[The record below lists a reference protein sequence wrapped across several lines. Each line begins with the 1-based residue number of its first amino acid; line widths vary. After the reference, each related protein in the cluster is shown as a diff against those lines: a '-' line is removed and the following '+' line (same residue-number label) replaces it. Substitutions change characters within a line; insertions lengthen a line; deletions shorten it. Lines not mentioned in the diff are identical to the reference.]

1 MSDAR
6 GISYYIPPELKEKGK
21 QIYNLLS
28 AVDPVQGIMRGM
40 SASGRAADSD
50 LSPEQRRSALIEAGV
65 ETASPLMMMGLGA
78 LAKQPVKATL
88 MDVLAPTGA
97 TKDIAEDALAD
108 PSRRN
113 FLGGIAAAVPVA
125 ALAPD
130 VITDV
135 VAKAAKTGSRAAINP
150 LDMAMANIRALKD
163 QIDEKYQILDEIES
177 SPDAANLNAKAADD
191 ADAFI
196 FRSQD
201 EIVDEAINILED
213 MTPSDLKGA
222 SDEAIEEIVSI
233 QYDPMNGQ
241 FFDFGSLEA
250 DNLPLNPKYKMLS
263 DEIQRRGLDKAKD
276 RNGIDR
282 FTHAR
287 AFVEDVNDKL
297 NEGITFSSP
306 NPSMQMVRETPA
318 DIDEDILELKLTELR
333 RQIAQADRVMRVDGK
348 TTKEIDDFKAQ
359 KRREMY
365 ELQGLPPDMDD
376 FYANG
381 GPVISGVGSLNQTA
395 RDMFRGP
402 RGIGAYQQFTEGG
415 VATSSDFLN
424 ALMEQSAQ
432 AKAKREE
439 KNKAIALAEQ
449 REKFA
454 DEEEVMNQP
463 LDNSLAS
470 TYARAAKM
478 GEDEFMVGVA
488 PTNINPMY
496 QLAMKGDPSGIFGVL
511 PPRDKPITF
520 NTPKIGSVEL
530 SGYDNRSLK
539 DVAAGNQRFLTAEA
553 IPDFKDREELRSML
567 SFFAEDLTDEER
579 QQLKRPVL
587 ADSMMATKE
596 ILAHEAGHLYDDEF
610 FEKNM
615 DVVYPLYE
623 ELLDGRGREYGD
635 GFVGE
640 FLQELFEPIEGSEQF
655 TEMGVTDNMR
665 QAAQDYLRRGALD
678 TDVLSPAT
686 IGVLSRLKR
695 LMNEDSKLTTALRP
709 RPRPSQLN

>member
-1 MSDAR
+1 M
-6 GISYYIPPELKEKGK
+6 
-21 QIYNLLS
+21 NLLS
-28 AVDPVQGIMRGM
+28 AVDPAQGIMRGM
-40 SASGRAADSD
+40 AASGRAADSD
-50 LSPEQRRSALIEAGV
+50 LPLEQRKAALIEAGV

-78 LAKQPVKATL
+78 LAKQPLKATL

-97 TKDIAEDALAD
+97 TKDIAEDVLAD

-113 FLGGIAAAVPVA
+113 FLAGAAATVPVA

-135 VAKAAKTGSRAAINP
+135 VTKAAKTGSRAAPINP
-150 LDMAMANIRALKD
+150 INMAMANIRALKG
-163 QIDEKYQILDEIES
+163 QIDEKYEILDEAAEIEFE
-177 SPDAANLNAKAADD
+177 NADTMRIRDD
-191 ADAFI
+191 AEAFI
-196 FRSQD
+196 NRSENEIFD
-201 EIVDEAINILED
+201 EVEAVLEGID
-213 MTPSDLKGA
+213 PSAFKTA
-222 SDEAIEEIVSI
+222 SNEALEEIASHR
-233 QYDPMNGQ
+233 YDPQYGFSYYDIDKM
-241 FFDFGSLEA
+241 
-250 DNLPLNPKYKMLS
+250 DNLPNFKILVNEAKKRGLHTAKNPK
-263 DEIQRRGLDKAKD
+263 
-276 RNGIDR
+276 GIDEFPYLR
-282 FTHAR
+282 TL
-287 AFVEDVNDKL
+287 VEDFTTD
-297 NEGITFSSP
+297 ETFSQAGFNI
-306 NPSMQMVRETPA
+306 NPSMQMVRETPPDLVEEMRQMRIRSA
-318 DIDEDILELKLTELR
+318 DRIYKDKVDELR
-333 RQIAQADRVMRVDGK
+333 KFTDFAEEKIQDIAERARQ
-348 TTKEIDDFKAQ
+348 E
-359 KRREMY
+359 
-365 ELQGLPPDMDD
+365 ELQRKAD
-376 FYANG
+376 G
-381 GPVISGVGSLNQTA
+381 GSVQGIGSLSDTA
-395 RDMFRGP
+395 RDMYRGP

-415 VATSSDFLN
+415 AATSSDFLN

-439 KNKAIALAEQ
+439 ENKAIALAEQ
-449 REKFA
+449 RQKFA
-454 DEEEVMNQP
+454 DEEEVMSQP

-488 PTNINPMY
+488 PKNINPMY
-496 QLAMKGDPSGIFGVL
+496 QLAMKGDRRGIFGVL
-511 PPRDKPITF
+511 PPRDETITF

-530 SGYDNRSLK
+530 SGYDNRSIK

-587 ADSMMATKE
+587 ADPMMATKE
-596 ILAHEAGHLYDDEF
+596 ILAHEAGHLYDDKF
-610 FEKNM
+610 FKENM

-640 FLQELFEPIEGSEQF
+640 FLQELFEPIEGSEKF

-686 IGVLSRLKR
+686 IGVLSRLKK

>member
-1 MSDAR
+1 MSDSR

-40 SASGRAADSD
+40 AASGRAADSD
-50 LSPEQRRSALIEAGV
+50 LPPEQRRSGLIEAGV

-113 FLGGIAAAVPVA
+113 FLAGAAAAVPVA

-135 VAKAAKTGSRAAINP
+135 VTKATKVGSRAAINP

-213 MTPSDLKGA
+213 MTPADLKGA
-222 SDEAIEEIVSI
+222 SDEAIEEVVSI
-233 QYDPMNGQ
+233 QYDPRNGQ

-333 RQIAQADRVMRVDGK
+333 RQIAQADRIMRVDGK

-381 GPVISGVGSLNQTA
+381 GAVISGVGSLNQTA

-402 RGIGAYQQFTEGG
+402 RGIGAYQQF
-415 VATSSDFLN
+415 
-424 ALMEQSAQ
+424 M
-432 AKAKREE
+432 
-439 KNKAIALAEQ
+439 
-449 REKFA
+449 
-454 DEEEVMNQP
+454 
-463 LDNSLAS
+463 
-470 TYARAAKM
+470 
-478 GEDEFMVGVA
+478 
-488 PTNINPMY
+488 
-496 QLAMKGDPSGIFGVL
+496 SG
-511 PPRDKPITF
+511 
-520 NTPKIGSVEL
+520 
-530 SGYDNRSLK
+530 
-539 DVAAGNQRFLTAEA
+539 
-553 IPDFKDREELRSML
+553 
-567 SFFAEDLTDEER
+567 
-579 QQLKRPVL
+579 
-587 ADSMMATKE
+587 
-596 ILAHEAGHLYDDEF
+596 
-610 FEKNM
+610 
-615 DVVYPLYE
+615 
-623 ELLDGRGREYGD
+623 
-635 GFVGE
+635 
-640 FLQELFEPIEGSEQF
+640 
-655 TEMGVTDNMR
+655 
-665 QAAQDYLRRGALD
+665 
-678 TDVLSPAT
+678 
-686 IGVLSRLKR
+686 
-695 LMNEDSKLTTALRP
+695 
-709 RPRPSQLN
+709 

>member
-1 MSDAR
+1 MSDNR

-21 QIYNLLS
+21 QIYNLFS

-113 FLGGIAAAVPVA
+113 FLAGAAAAVPVA

-150 LDMAMANIRALKD
+150 LDMAMANIRALRE
-163 QIDEKYQILDEIES
+163 QIIEKYNILDEMPDIES
-177 SPDAANLNAKAADD
+177 PNAPEVLDAMRVRDD

-196 FRSQD
+196 QRSTD
-201 EIVDEAINILED
+201 EITDEVSSILKEMD
-213 MTPSDLKGA
+213 PQELRQFAATA
-222 SDEAIEEIVSI
+222 SNDALEELIGVNYTDVRYFDERSPDDYEILIEE
-233 QYDPMNGQ
+233 
-241 FFDFGSLEA
+241 A
-250 DNLPLNPKYKMLS
+250 RK
-263 DEIQRRGLDKAKD
+263 RGLEKVK
-276 RNGIDR
+276 NKKGIYQ
-282 FTHAR
+282 FPYVR
-287 AFVEDVNDKL
+287 AIIEDYENSIFDGDFLDV
-297 NEGITFSSP
+297 
-306 NPSMQMVRETPA
+306 NPSMQMVRETPPDLVKEMRQMRVRSA
-318 DIDEDILELKLTELR
+318 DKIYKDKVDELRKLTDFDEEKIQDIAERAKQEELKR
-333 RQIAQADRVMRVDGK
+333 
-348 TTKEIDDFKAQ
+348 
-359 KRREMY
+359 MY
-365 ELQGLPPDMDD
+365 M
-376 FYANG
+376 G
-381 GPVISGVGSLNQTA
+381 GPVEGIASLSDTA
-395 RDMFRGP
+395 RDMYRGP
-402 RGIGAYQQFTEGG
+402 RGIGAYQQFTNGG
-415 VATSSDFLN
+415 AATSSDFLN
-424 ALMEQSAQ
+424 ALREQSAQ
-432 AKAKREE
+432 AKATREE
-439 KNKAIALAEQ
+439 ENKAIALAEQ
-449 REKFA
+449 RQKFS
-454 DEEEVMNQP
+454 DEEEVMSQP

-496 QLAMKGDPSGIFGVL
+496 QLAMKGDPRGIFGVL
-511 PPRDKPITF
+511 PPRDKTITF

-530 SGYDNRSLK
+530 SGYDNRSIK
-539 DVAAGNQRFLTAEA
+539 DVAAGNKRFLTAEA

-567 SFFAEDLTDEER
+567 SYFAEDLTDEER

-587 ADSMMATKE
+587 ADPMMATKE

-610 FEKNM
+610 FKENM

-686 IGVLSRLKR
+686 IGVLSRLKK
-695 LMNEDSKLTTALRP
+695 LMNEDSKLTSSVRP

>member
-1 MSDAR
+1 MSDSR

-108 PSRRN
+108 PSRRK
-113 FLGGIAAAVPVA
+113 FIGGIAAAVPVA

-135 VAKAAKTGSRAAINP
+135 VTKATKVGSRAAINP
-150 LDMAMANIRALKD
+150 LDMAMANIRALRE
-163 QIDEKYQILDEIES
+163 QIIEKYNILDEMPDIES
-177 SPDAANLNAKAADD
+177 PNAPEVLDAMRVRDD

-196 FRSQD
+196 QRSTD
-201 EIVDEAINILED
+201 EITDEVSSILKEMD
-213 MTPSDLKGA
+213 PQELRQFAATA
-222 SDEAIEEIVSI
+222 SNDALEELIGVNYTDVRYFDERSPDDYEILIEE
-233 QYDPMNGQ
+233 
-241 FFDFGSLEA
+241 A
-250 DNLPLNPKYKMLS
+250 RK
-263 DEIQRRGLDKAKD
+263 RGLEKVK
-276 RNGIDR
+276 NKKGIYQ
-282 FTHAR
+282 FPYVR
-287 AFVEDVNDKL
+287 AIIEDYENSIFDGDFLDV
-297 NEGITFSSP
+297 
-306 NPSMQMVRETPA
+306 NPSMQMVRETPPDLVKEMRQMRVRSA
-318 DIDEDILELKLTELR
+318 DKIYKDKVDELRKLTDFDEEKIQDIAERAKQEELKR
-333 RQIAQADRVMRVDGK
+333 
-348 TTKEIDDFKAQ
+348 
-359 KRREMY
+359 MY
-365 ELQGLPPDMDD
+365 M
-376 FYANG
+376 G
-381 GPVISGVGSLNQTA
+381 GPVEGIASLSDTA
-395 RDMFRGP
+395 RDMYRGP
-402 RGIGAYQQFTEGG
+402 RGIGAYQQFTNGG
-415 VATSSDFLN
+415 AATSSDFLN
-424 ALMEQSAQ
+424 ALREQSAQ
-432 AKAKREE
+432 AKATREE
-439 KNKAIALAEQ
+439 ENKAIALAEQ
-449 REKFA
+449 RQKFS
-454 DEEEVMNQP
+454 DEEEVMSQP

-496 QLAMKGDPSGIFGVL
+496 QLAMKGDPRGIFGVL
-511 PPRDKPITF
+511 PPRDKTITF

-530 SGYDNRSLK
+530 SGYDNRSIK
-539 DVAAGNQRFLTAEA
+539 DVAAGNKRFLTAEA

-567 SFFAEDLTDEER
+567 SYFAEDLTDEER

-587 ADSMMATKE
+587 ADPMMATKE

-610 FEKNM
+610 FKENM

-686 IGVLSRLKR
+686 IGVLSRLKK
-695 LMNEDSKLTTALRP
+695 LMNEDSKLTSSVRP